1 MSSIALKIS
10 SLVIRTLSKP
20 IAVSG
25 AFTLAIRHITHAV
38 QNLIKRQAR
47 EHEGFR
53 GTCISF
59 AQALHR
65 ADMRLRLGLLR
76 DTAAIEKQAAREAAD
91 AAAKKHKH
99 SIPTVKTDAQTL
111 AEEKAAKEKA
121 KSPDPPKPASK
132 PRIRPLSEA
141 KAIESGATFI
151 SEAFLFGVAG
161 SLIVFESWRSR
172 RKENTRREDVADRL
186 SDLEESERAARR
198 ALVELEREVLALRAR
213 HEKISNKPVK
223 RILPEEIWMQ
233 EEKDDEQD
241 ETKDQSWLS
250 RISSYIFSKKGGT
263 REAEGKRETGPAEK
277 ILAASTAALATK
289 HKQALEEAA
298 AAKASTNNQT
308 ENRPV

>member
-20 IAVSG
+20 IAVG
-25 AFTLAIRHITHAV
+25 DALRLPIRHITYAI

-53 GTCISF
+53 QTCISF

-76 DTAAIEKQAAREAAD
+76 DAATIEKQAAREAAD

-99 SIPTVKTDAQTL
+99 SIPTVKTEAQTL

-121 KSPDPPKPASK
+121 RDPDPPKPASK

-198 ALVELEREVLALRAR
+198 ALVELEREVLALRAK
-213 HEKISNKPVK
+213 HEKTSKKPVK
-223 RILPEEIWMQ
+223 RILPEEIWLQ
-233 EEKDDEQD
+233 EEKDDEPD
-241 ETKDQSWLS
+241 GTKDQGWLS
-250 RISSYIFSKKGGT
+250 RISSYVFSKKDGT
-263 REAEGKRETGPAEK
+263 REAGGKNETGPAEK
-277 ILAASTAALATK
+277 ILAASTEALATK
-289 HKQALEEAA
+289 HNQPLEEAA
-298 AAKASTNNQT
+298 ARASMNNQT
-308 ENRPV
+308 EKRPP